1 MSNQALI
8 RILKFA
14 LAFALIFWLAQ
25 KGILELAEIKSL
37 FRPDILAV
45 LTLLAGA
52 NLALANWRWIVLLNA
67 RGFNANFRSTY
78 QLTLIGLFF
87 NYALPGAVG
96 GDVVKGFYVAQEN
109 PQRKMEAVTTV
120 MMDRILGLYCMLGM
134 AVASVFFDI
143 PLILSNGTLR
153 ALGLATVGLFVG
165 MTGFFMVVFSK
176 RLTQVFKLERLLRAL
191 PMGTKFVQIFEAVHL
206 YTHSRMAVAWSL
218 ALSLFS
224 QLVAV
229 AFIYAVG
236 FMLGDHE
243 VTAQTYLFAVPI
255 GFIVSAIPILP
266 AGIGVGQVAFSYLFR
281 LHSHTDTSIGQTAIT
296 AYQILVFA
304 WSILG
309 AVFYLMRKK
318 PNLDVGNARD
328 ARST

>member
-1 MSNQALI
+1 
-8 RILKFA
+8 

-25 KGILELAEIKSL
+25 KGILELSEIKSL
-37 FRPDILAV
+37 FRPDILVV
-45 LTLLAGA
+45 LTVLAGA
-52 NLALANWRWIVLLNA
+52 NLVLANWRWIVLLNA
-67 RGFNANFRSTY
+67 RGFNASFKSTY

-120 MMDRILGLYCMLGM
+120 MMDRILGLYAMVGM
-134 AVASVFFDI
+134 AVASVLFDV
-143 PLILSNGTLR
+143 PLILSSGTLK

-165 MTGFFMVVFSK
+165 MTVFFLIVFSR
-176 RLTQVFKLERLLRAL
+176 RLTQLFRLERLLHAL
-191 PMGTKFVQIFEAVHL
+191 PMGQKFVQVFEAVHL
-206 YTHSRMAVAWSL
+206 YTHSRAAVAWSL
-218 ALSLFS
+218 VLSLLS

-236 FMLGDHE
+236 YMLGDHE
-243 VTAQTYLFAVPI
+243 VTVQTYLFAVPI

-304 WSILG
+304 WSLLG
-309 AVFYLMRKK
+309 AIFYLMRKK
-318 PNLDVGNARD
+318 PNLDVGHARD
-328 ARST
+328 ARPT